1 MSSRVLEYDGRILQ
15 GKCTRVLKTMV
26 LMVLIMVITMLI
38 MEVVLLFYTS
48 CGPSRCK
55 CDIIAGTLA
64 PPP

>member
-1 MSSRVLEYDGRILQ
+1 MI
-15 GKCTRVLKTMV
+15 